1 MSLEVFY
8 AFAIDACRLIVI
20 SMPMAHVQCDCTL
33 LIYLRTR
40 RLSVF
45 LACLAQLMLHRTQA
59 RPDDAT
65 AKYYSLCRFLISAV
79 KEDVAE
85 VKANTAQIPSIKQD
99 TSQIE
104 GLVQQI
110 TLLRLQLSEPS
121 RNDAKAQHLQN
132 FLDQST
138 TYAESVYDEI
148 EDEEPYASA
157 GPNAFAIETI
167 ASVDRKTS
175 TNVPPANIAS
185 FSFSND
191 RSRLTPDKVAE
202 YSNLFGESGHAR
214 AGRTPSV
221 EIATQRRIMHFRKQ
235 PKLMSLN
242 SCA

>member
-1 MSLEVFY
+1 
-8 AFAIDACRLIVI
+8 
-20 SMPMAHVQCDCTL
+20 
-33 LIYLRTR
+33 
-40 RLSVF
+40 VF
-45 LACLAQLMLHRTQA
+45 LACLAQLLLHRAQA

-65 AKYYSLCRFLISAV
+65 TKYYSLCRFLISAV

-85 VKANTAQIPSIKQD
+85 IKADTAQIPSIKQD

-110 TLLRLQLSEPS
+110 ALLRLQLSEPS

-148 EDEEPYASA
+148 EDEEPYAYA
-157 GPNAFAIETI
+157 EPYPFAIE
-167 ASVDRKTS
+167 AKALVDRKTS
-175 TNVPPANIAS
+175 ANVPPANITS
-185 FSFSND
+185 FNSSDD
-191 RSRLTPDKVAE
+191 RSRFTPEKLAE
-202 YSNLFGESGHAR
+202 YSKLLGESRHAQAR
-214 AGRTPSV
+214 KTPSV
-221 EIATQRRIMHFRKQ
+221 EIMTQRMLMHFRKQ